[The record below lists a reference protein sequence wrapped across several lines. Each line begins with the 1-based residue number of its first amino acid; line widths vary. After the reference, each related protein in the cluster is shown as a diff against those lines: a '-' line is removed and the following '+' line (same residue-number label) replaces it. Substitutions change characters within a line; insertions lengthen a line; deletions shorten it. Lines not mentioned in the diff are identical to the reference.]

1 MYVPT
6 KIILNIVNIITKE
19 NTMENLPFG
28 IAILVLAVLSVVM
41 PFFFGDKEP
50 KHHGYTPEIDEETG
64 DFKF

>member
-1 MYVPT
+1 
-6 KIILNIVNIITKE
+6 
-19 NTMENLPFG
+19 MENLPFG

-50 KHHGYTPEIDEETG
+50 KHHGYTPEIDEKTG